1 MKELELT
8 SNAALTDAVYETALN
23 GSFLEVKLVAGSVGD
38 DEPRGMQPEYECYH
52 ISYPD
57 KKDTILF
64 EQPLDAAD
72 DKVTVY
78 DLGKKIKSIEGCCH
92 KTLTKGESRTATA
105 RKVVAHGPMWIYVAI
120 AVGMDKAGTESPFMI
135 VQGAGTY
142 GSEDTTENEMI
153 GYANG
158 RIHEMTALLVRRA
171 RLEKLHLAS
180 IRAGYKYLFVEPGR
194 IGKAKVK
201 TLSKILCKWK
211 QDSAVSLF
219 LYLDSV
225 FKNKHKLI
233 HNQAPVMNRLCPFL
247 LNLHK

>member
-1 MKELELT
+1 MMRLGGTL
-8 SNAALTDAVYETALN
+8 
-23 GSFLEVKLVAGSVGD
+23 F
-38 DEPRGMQPEYECYH
+38 
-52 ISYPD
+52 ISR
-57 KKDTILF
+57 
-64 EQPLDAAD
+64 
-72 DKVTVY
+72 
-78 DLGKKIKSIEGCCH
+78 
-92 KTLTKGESRTATA
+92 KTYNFYIGVRDF
-105 RKVVAHGPMWIYVAI
+105 AHGPMWIYVAI

-201 TLSKILCKWK
+201 EG
-211 QDSAVSLF
+211 
-219 LYLDSV
+219 
-225 FKNKHKLI
+225 
-233 HNQAPVMNRLCPFL
+233 
-247 LNLHK
+247 

>member
-120 AVGMDKAGTESPFMI
+120 AVGMDKAGT
-135 VQGAGTY
+135 Y

-201 TLSKILCKWK
+201 EG
-211 QDSAVSLF
+211 
-219 LYLDSV
+219 
-225 FKNKHKLI
+225 
-233 HNQAPVMNRLCPFL
+233 
-247 LNLHK
+247 

>member
-38 DEPRGMQPEYECYH
+38 DEPRGIQPEYECYH

-142 GSEDTTENEMI
+142 GSEDTTENEM
-153 GYANG
+153 
-158 RIHEMTALLVRRA
+158 TALLVRRA

-180 IRAGYKYLFVEPGR
+180 IRAGYKYLFVEPGK

-201 TLSKILCKWK
+201 EG
-211 QDSAVSLF
+211 
-219 LYLDSV
+219 
-225 FKNKHKLI
+225 
-233 HNQAPVMNRLCPFL
+233 
-247 LNLHK
+247 

>member
-180 IRAGYKYLFVEPGR
+180 IRAGYKYLFV
-194 IGKAKVK
+194 
-201 TLSKILCKWK
+201 
-211 QDSAVSLF
+211 
-219 LYLDSV
+219 
-225 FKNKHKLI
+225 
-233 HNQAPVMNRLCPFL
+233 
-247 LNLHK
+247 

>member
-1 MKELELT
+1 M
-8 SNAALTDAVYETALN
+8 
-23 GSFLEVKLVAGSVGD
+23 
-38 DEPRGMQPEYECYH
+38 
-52 ISYPD
+52 
-57 KKDTILF
+57 F

-158 RIHEMTALLVRRA
+158 RIHEMTAFACPPCAFGKTASGKHTRR
-171 RLEKLHLAS
+171 LQIF
-180 IRAGYKYLFVEPGR
+180 IRRTGK

-201 TLSKILCKWK
+201 EG
-211 QDSAVSLF
+211 
-219 LYLDSV
+219 
-225 FKNKHKLI
+225 
-233 HNQAPVMNRLCPFL
+233 
-247 LNLHK
+247 

>member
-105 RKVVAHGPMWIYVAI
+105 RKVVAHGPMWIYVA
-120 AVGMDKAGTESPFMI
+120 
-135 VQGAGTY
+135 
-142 GSEDTTENEMI
+142 
-153 GYANG
+153 
-158 RIHEMTALLVRRA
+158 MTALLVRRA

-201 TLSKILCKWK
+201 EG
-211 QDSAVSLF
+211 
-219 LYLDSV
+219 
-225 FKNKHKLI
+225 
-233 HNQAPVMNRLCPFL
+233 
-247 LNLHK
+247 

>member
-120 AVGMDKAGTESPFMI
+120 AVGMELNSTCKC
-135 VQGAGTY
+135 
-142 GSEDTTENEMI
+142 N
-153 GYANG
+153 
-158 RIHEMTALLVRRA
+158 RILINNLFKFFVWREVSKSFTR
-171 RLEKLHLAS
+171 S
-180 IRAGYKYLFVEPGR
+180 IIEFIFNPLNLFVGYFTKVLTLWDILPDKPVGVF
-194 IGKAKVK
+194 IG
-201 TLSKILCKWK
+201 TT
-211 QDSAVSLF
+211 F
-219 LYLDSV
+219 
-225 FKNKHKLI
+225 
-233 HNQAPVMNRLCPFL
+233 P
-247 LNLHK
+247 

>member
-92 KTLTKGESRTATA
+92 YNPQIEMFAHFKTKSSFHKTKC
-105 RKVVAHGPMWIYVAI
+105 I
-120 AVGMDKAGTESPFMI
+120 
-135 VQGAGTY
+135 
-142 GSEDTTENEMI
+142 N
-153 GYANG
+153 
-158 RIHEMTALLVRRA
+158 
-171 RLEKLHLAS
+171 
-180 IRAGYKYLFVEPGR
+180 
-194 IGKAKVK
+194 
-201 TLSKILCKWK
+201 
-211 QDSAVSLF
+211 
-219 LYLDSV
+219 
-225 FKNKHKLI
+225 
-233 HNQAPVMNRLCPFL
+233 
-247 LNLHK
+247 

>member
-120 AVGMDKAGTESPFMI
+120 AVGME
-135 VQGAGTY
+135 
-142 GSEDTTENEMI
+142 
-153 GYANG
+153 
-158 RIHEMTALLVRRA
+158 TALLVRRA

-201 TLSKILCKWK
+201 EG
-211 QDSAVSLF
+211 
-219 LYLDSV
+219 
-225 FKNKHKLI
+225 
-233 HNQAPVMNRLCPFL
+233 
-247 LNLHK
+247 